1 MLEVAEVHVLRH
13 QVLKEGRSQ
22 REVAKKLGIS
32 RNTVSRY
39 LDLEVIPGQRVEE
52 GPRPRPARD
61 ACEERVQALLRER
74 RWTRKQQPT
83 SGRIAELLEEEGIV
97 VSPRTVRR
105 VMREQRRQ
113 EVEVGIPLD
122 YRIGDL
128 SEVDFFEVLVEVAG
142 TEQKA
147 WMLLVRLMYSGRD
160 FAWLYDWQDQACFL
174 DGLVRS
180 FEYFGGVPDRILFDN
195 LQAAVRR
202 VLVGSERELNRRF
215 AELVAHYVFTPCFA
229 RVRRGSDKGGVE
241 SRGKNVRL
249 QHLSPIP
256 SGSSLQEISEKLL
269 ARLERK
275 LDRPRERGGRSIAEL
290 WEEERQVLDPLPPI
304 RHDPGVLELVKV
316 DRQARIRRK
325 GARYSVP
332 CGWKLLQVEAW
343 LYADRVVIV
352 NQGERVEHARVP
364 GHRSSIWYPHYL
376 PELAR
381 KPAAI
386 EQVAHKLLPQLGE
399 PYERLWRRLE
409 LLRGRREAARAFR
422 SVAAAI
428 VEHGHDAVTR
438 AVWRALERDEDPLL
452 AIQPRHAADP
462 VTRLPPSLAQQRVE
476 ASSLAVY
483 DGLLGGGR

>member
-22 REVAKKLGIS
+22 REVAKKLGIL

-39 LDLEVIPGQRVEE
+39 LDPEVIPGKRIEE
-52 GPRPRPARD
+52 GPRPRPARE
-61 ACEERVQALLRER
+61 ACEERVKALLRER
-74 RWTRKQQPT
+74 RWTRKQRPT
-83 SGRIAELLEEEGIV
+83 AARLAELLEDEGIE
-97 VSPRTVRR
+97 VSRRTVQR
-105 VMREQRRQ
+105 VLREHRRQ
-113 EVEVGIPLD
+113 ETEVGIPLA
-122 YRIGDL
+122 YRVGDL
-128 SEVDFFEVLVEVAG
+128 GEVDFFEVVVNVAG

-147 WMLLVRLMYSGRD
+147 WMLLVRLMYSGLD

-174 DGLVRS
+174 DGLVRA
-180 FEYFGGVPDRILFDN
+180 FDYFGGVPDRLLFDN
-195 LQAAVRR
+195 LRAAVRR

-241 SRGKNVRL
+241 ARGKGVRL

-269 ARLERK
+269 ARIERK
-275 LDRPRERGGRSIAEL
+275 INRPRERGGRSIAEL
-290 WEEERQVLDPLPPI
+290 WEEERQVLDPLPPF

-332 CGWKLLQVEAW
+332 CGWKQLQVEAW

-376 PELAR
+376 PELAK

-409 LLRGRREAARAFR
+409 LLRGRGEAARAFR

-428 VEHGHDAVTR
+428 VEHGHDVVTR
-438 AVWRALERDEDPLL
+438 AVRQALERDEDPLL
-452 AIQPRHAADP
+452 AIQPRQAAAP
-462 VTRLPPSLAQQRVE
+462 VTRLPSSLAQQRIE
-476 ASSLAVY
+476 ASSLTVY